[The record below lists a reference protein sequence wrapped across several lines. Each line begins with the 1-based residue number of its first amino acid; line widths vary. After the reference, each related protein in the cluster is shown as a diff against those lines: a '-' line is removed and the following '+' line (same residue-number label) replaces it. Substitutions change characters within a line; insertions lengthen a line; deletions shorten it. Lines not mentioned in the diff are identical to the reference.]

1 MSFFSGCV
9 LKIVMGLLG
18 KKKERCDACNKPFDD
33 LDECRTHMKNI
44 HPATKPCTKCDGLM
58 QWERQNTQA
67 YANLIYVCR
76 ECDFI
81 GEMWRYHN

>member
-1 MSFFSGCV
+1 
-9 LKIVMGLLG
+9 MGLLG

-44 HPATKPCTKCDGLM
+44 HPPTKPCTKCSGLM
-58 QWERQNTQA
+58 AWERQHTQA
-67 YANLIYVCR
+67 YGNLIYVCR

-81 GEMWRYHN
+81 GEMWRYYP